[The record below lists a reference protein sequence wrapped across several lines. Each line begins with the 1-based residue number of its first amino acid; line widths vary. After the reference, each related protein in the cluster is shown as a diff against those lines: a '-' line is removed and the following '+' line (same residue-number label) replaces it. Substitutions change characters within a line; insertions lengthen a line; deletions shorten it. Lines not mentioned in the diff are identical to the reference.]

1 MNRRVDPACGS
12 IRGRDTP
19 VEVTLDIVSTND
31 LLSELVAILPAC
43 LAVVTEAG
51 PWPVR
56 PEYLNRMLTYHLYHG
71 FRKEEV
77 APGAWSSC
85 RDMGETTLVRQ
96 TAV

>member
-1 MNRRVDPACGS
+1 MKADPACSS

-19 VEVTLDIVSTND
+19 VEVTLGIVSAND
-31 LLSELVAILPAC
+31 LLSELVVILPAC
-43 LAVVTEAG
+43 LAVVTGAG
-51 PWPVR
+51 AWPVR

-77 APGAWSSC
+77 APGACSSC